1 MGISAS
7 VVAHSVSPEGKYL
20 LTMVWRYPRFIHG
33 EVMTHRMLSRNAA
46 SSRAIPVRKLL
57 EQVRTDPALPIHWGR
72 NQPGM
77 QARMQLAPE
86 TYAKALRE
94 WLDARDRAADSA
106 EKLIDMGL
114 HKQVANRILEP
125 WMWMTCI
132 VSATEWGNFYG
143 LRRHPDAQP
152 EMKALADAAY
162 AAHMASEPTALREGE
177 WHLPFVKPEEA
188 RSMSRHTALACSA
201 ARCARVSYLN
211 HDGTEP
217 NIAKDLALHD
227 QLAQAPHASPFEH
240 QGTPRPGRY
249 GNFIGWQQYR
259 QLLPNEC
266 ISTYPGV

>member
-1 MGISAS
+1 MGTAAT
-7 VVAHSVSPEGKYL
+7 VVAHSVSPGGKHL
-20 LTMVWRYPRFIHG
+20 LTMVWRYPRFIHS

-77 QARMQLAPE
+77 QAQQQLAPE
-86 TYAKALRE
+86 IYAKALRE

-106 EKLIDMGL
+106 EKLLNMGL
-114 HKQVANRILEP
+114 HKQVANRLLEP

-132 VSATEWGNFYG
+132 VSGTEWGNFYH
-143 LRRHPDAQP
+143 LRRAADAQP

-162 AAHMASEPTALREGE
+162 EAHRASTPDLRNVGE

-188 RSMSRHTALACSA
+188 RSMSRHTALACSV

-211 HDGTEP
+211 HDGSEP
-217 NIAKDLALHD
+217 DLIKDLALHD
-227 QLAQAPHASPFEH
+227 QLVKAPHASPFEH
-240 QGTPRPGRY
+240 QATPKPGRN

-259 QLLPNEC
+259 QLLPNEYV
-266 ISTYPGV
+266 STYPGV